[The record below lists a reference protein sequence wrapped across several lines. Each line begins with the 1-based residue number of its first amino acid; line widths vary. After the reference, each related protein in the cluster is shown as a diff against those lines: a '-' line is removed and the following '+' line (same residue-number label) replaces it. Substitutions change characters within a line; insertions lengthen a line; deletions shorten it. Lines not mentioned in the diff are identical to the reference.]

1 MPRHFERSVEISA
14 PPSRVWFVLTDVEA
28 MPSWNP
34 AMTSVTLDPA
44 GPLAVGS
51 VARIV
56 QPKLSPTQ
64 WTVTDLVPGESF
76 TWRSRA
82 VGTTSTAGH
91 VLEAAPGGGTTVHLT
106 LDYAGVGSLVTAFFA
121 ETLTRDYLKLEA
133 EGLKEACEAG
143 RREQRRSGRG
153 SR

>member
-1 MPRHFERSVEISA
+1 MPRRFERSIEISA

-28 MPSWNP
+28 MPSWTP
-34 AMTSVTLDPA
+34 SMTSVTLDPP

-51 VARIV
+51 TARIV

-82 VGTTSTAGH
+82 VGTTSTATH
-91 VLEAAPGGGTTVHLT
+91 VLEAAPGGGTTVRLAVEFT
-106 LDYAGVGSLVTAFFA
+106 GPGSFLTAFFA
-121 ETLTRDYLKLEA
+121 ETITQDYLKLEA

-143 RREQRRSGRG
+143 RREQRRAGRG